1 MQTGIQPVYTL
12 QVLVSNVVV
21 GPQIIRKYYVEKNLK
36 PKEEGSPR
44 VYEISSIIEYIE
56 VATWLYSDDNVI
68 FRGQTKEKN
77 YPLIPSVGRDVDR
90 SRIPWREQ
98 EILEEFKRESI
109 PYIDF
114 IPVNDWQWLAL
125 AQHNR
130 LPTRLLDWTKNP
142 LAALW
147 FAVKD
152 TAIDNEAGVV
162 WAFHYEASEAIFNT
176 AHREHPFNIDK
187 TYVYFPEHVF
197 PFIQAQ
203 SGVFTVHH
211 QDGNNPIRFPSIEQ
225 TENSDLLLTKIEI
238 PSQYFS
244 TVRYHLFRIGI
255 SPASL
260 FPGLSGLVEKII
272 YDNKMCSDEGKSK
285 QNSTDKK

>member
-1 MQTGIQPVYTL
+1 MKKYLKSKEAGKPRAFE
-12 QVLVSNVVV
+12 VSSV
-21 GPQIIRKYYVEKNLK
+21 
-36 PKEEGSPR
+36 
-44 VYEISSIIEYIE
+44 IEFVE

-68 FRGQTKEKN
+68 FRGQTKEKDW
-77 YPLIPSVGRDVDR
+77 PLIPSVGREVDR

-98 EILEEFKRESI
+98 EILEEFRREAI
-109 PYIDF
+109 PYIDL
-114 IPVNDWQWLAL
+114 IPDNDWQWLAL

-152 TAIDNEAGVV
+152 SAIDNQAGVV
-162 WAFHYEASEAIFNT
+162 WAFHYEESETIFNT
-176 AHREHPFNIDK
+176 ANRDIPFTIDR

-203 SGVFTVHH
+203 SGVFTVHYRE
-211 QDGNNPIRFPSIEQ
+211 GNDPGRFPPLEQ
-225 TENSDLLLTKIEI
+225 IKDLDLQLTKIEI
-238 PSQYFS
+238 PSQYFT
-244 TVRYHLFRIGI
+244 TVRYDLFRVGI

-260 FPGLSGLVEKII
+260 FPGLSGLVDKII
-272 YDNKMCSDEGKSK
+272 YDNKMCKDEE
-285 QNSTDKK
+285 TA